1 MLIVAGLS
9 LKNLEPRVWDPK
21 SRFYLSSLPAVMVS
35 YGEFHQMQSRRRTAM
50 DLGLRAYL
58 GVPREVKV
66 YLDNGAFYFASQAG
80 EAPLEDYERFSE
92 EAKPDW
98 KPIPQDY
105 IPLPGMTPEM
115 PRKLA
120 LTGPCGSTFSTRRTA
135 TFLLYTLASTL
146 GNTRR
151 RRARR
156 SEPIQEAEDSTK
168 RDRAQP
174 SSETQSDDIVLG
186 RPNRPPACPCR
197 LPRQRHSCLRCRWHR
212 NSALGRPVRF

>member
-105 IPLPGMTPEM
+105 IPLPGMTPEIRKACFDRTM
-115 PRKLA
+115 RINLQYQKNGYVPVVHIGEHLREYTAAVRDDPSLSKKPRIA
-120 LTGPCGSTFSTRRTA
+120 
-135 TFLLYTLASTL
+135 
-146 GNTRR
+146 
-151 RRARR
+151 
-156 SEPIQEAEDSTK
+156 
-168 RDRAQP
+168 
-174 SSETQSDDIVLG
+174 
-186 RPNRPPACPCR
+186 
-197 LPRQRHSCLRCRWHR
+197 
-212 NSALGRPVRF
+212 